1 MAGQITSPNL
11 FNNSV
16 NINGVSDAKF
26 NMTNAAKDPHWWVAV
41 GGRLWSAGSISGTP
55 GADGQAPL
63 GVATKGPVIGYI
75 DGLTNTVV
83 EYTPTSSGS
92 NTIALDEQNYVAFL
106 PVNGVQ
112 NNLLPAG
119 DFTKNGQ
126 NLCGNATTVNGLL
139 SGPGCV
145 IVFRQ
150 QYLSPLGTS
159 KASGN

>member
-11 FNNSV
+11 FNGSV
-16 NINGVSDAKF
+16 NLNGVTEARF
-26 NMTNAAKDPHWWVAV
+26 NMANATKDPHWWVAV
-41 GGRLWSAGSISGTP
+41 GGRFWSAGSMAGAP
-55 GADGQAPL
+55 GADGQGAI
-63 GVATKGPVIGYI
+63 GVATKQPVIGYI
-75 DGLTNTVV
+75 DALTNTVV

-112 NNLLPAG
+112 NAQLPAG

-150 QYLSPLGTS
+150 QYLSPIGTN

>member
-1 MAGQITSPNL
+1 MAGMINSPNL

-16 NINGVSDAKF
+16 NINGVTEAKF
-26 NMTNAAKDPHWWVAV
+26 NMTNATKDPHWWVAV
-41 GGRLWSAGSISGTP
+41 GGRLWSAGNISGTV
-55 GADGQAPL
+55 GADGQGAL

-75 DGLTNTVV
+75 DALTNTTV

-92 NTIALDEQNYVAFL
+92 NTIALDEQNYVAFV

-112 NNLLPAG
+112 NARLPAG

-159 KASGN
+159 KSAGN